1 MGGRECPPPYMAG
14 EAEGAVEV
22 IMGGGPPGAEDVGG
36 VEVDCGGG
44 PDIVE
49 VAEVG
54 GMEEGGIW

>member
-1 MGGRECPPPYMAG
+1 M
-14 EAEGAVEV
+14 

-54 GMEEGGIW
+54 GIDEGGIW